1 MPDKRVTVWVQH
13 FKDRASL
20 VLQWIDPE
28 TGQRKSRT
36 ANTNDEK
43 DADKARADLEY
54 ELNHGR
60 YQEASRMTWERFRE
74 LFEAEYLPNVRP
86 GTRRCYDS
94 VMNVTLHVTPR
105 PNRLPHFRR
114 ETTQTLASTAHAQN
128 PAG

>member
-74 LFEAEYLPNVRP
+74 LFEAEYVA
-86 GTRRCYDS
+86 
-94 VMNVTLHVTPR
+94 TLR
-105 PNRLPHFRR
+105 PNTQESYRVMLDVFEAICKPARLR
-114 ETTQTLASTAHAQN
+114 
-128 PAG
+128 